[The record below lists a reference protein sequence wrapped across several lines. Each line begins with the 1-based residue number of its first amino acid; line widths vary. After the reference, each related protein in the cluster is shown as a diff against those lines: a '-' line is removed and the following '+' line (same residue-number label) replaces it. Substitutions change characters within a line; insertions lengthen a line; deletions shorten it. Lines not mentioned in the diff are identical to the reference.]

1 MTHPRCCFRRRS
13 GAASPLCAR
22 LVRERGCSG
31 EPSCHL
37 TARRFCG
44 KRSSVP
50 PPRSLVVRHIV
61 DNSKVH
67 CQGTN
72 EPRLLDTGMVAWFP
86 APRSFTGEDVVELH
100 VHGGRAVVQGVL
112 GALANV
118 PGTRMADRGEFTRRA
133 FENGKIDLLQARHWP
148 TLFRQKP
155 KRSSSRR

>member
-1 MTHPRCCFRRRS
+1 MRVSGS
-13 GAASPLCAR
+13 GARSALESLLATSPPGGA
-22 LVRERGCSG
+22 
-31 EPSCHL
+31 
-37 TARRFCG
+37 AG

-112 GALANV
+112 GAANV
-118 PGTRMADRGEFTRRA
+118 RYK
-133 FENGKIDLLQARHWP
+133 NGRPW
-148 TLFRQKP
+148 
-155 KRSSSRR
+155 